1 MSVKL
6 IIFFIFTGVIPL
18 IVVSVLLN
26 LTGKNEITAAMESG
40 KQAYANAV
48 SSSISDFFESTE
60 ANGAVIARSENVIRA
75 LYSYA
80 AASTEAERQAALDE
94 MDYLLSV
101 VADKYNYADV
111 FVSDATGVPVYS
123 ANSTANAMLYSILA
137 SPVNAALQG
146 NSSWTDLFVY
156 QDGVNLIMY
165 VSPIADNSGK
175 IIGTVSLAIP
185 QKTLDG
191 VVHNAVG
198 SLGEYADSYLITDRG
213 MLLTET
219 RIGEYSTNA
228 ALKVTLETEIVDIM
242 DFDIASGNTSY
253 TNSLTY
259 TTYSGEEVLGNLAV
273 VRFGSSHAGLIIE
286 QPLDEIMAGQQA
298 MQTATYVLMAVFA
311 VIAFVISLLI
321 ARSITKPIGGLV
333 DKLSEMSE
341 YDISTDVNPKL
352 TARRDEIGKLAQALE
367 SLQAHLNE
375 LIHSISYNAET
386 LAASS
391 QQLTATSEQSAI
403 TSNEISTTITE
414 IASGAGN
421 QAQQTQEG
429 SVSVEELGG
438 LIDNNISRV
447 ADLEKSTNDVDLLV
461 TDGLTMMTKLAEIT
475 ETSSKQNEQVE
486 QNILKTKE
494 STNRIGEASALIA
507 SIAQQTNLL
516 SLNAAIEAARAGDAG
531 RGFAVVADEIGKLA
545 EQSSATTKSI
555 DEIIAALKEDADDT
569 VAAMK
574 QSRII
579 NEEQNAIVQQTED
592 KYRQISDAMQVAS
605 AAVTAINDASH
616 LMHEKKNQVSDI
628 IQALSSV
635 AQENAASTE
644 QASAAIEEQSAS
656 IEEISASSES
666 LALLAQDLK
675 EQISSFKIKSLS
687 ETDYE
692 AAETETTDTTYEEA
706 AEETFEA
713 AADIDNEPAAAD
725 TVEADTVE
733 ADTVEA
739 DTTADAAEAP
749 VEENNFDTYDSSGA
763 YDISDIVDEIINDAD
778 DKTESEQ

>member
-1 MSVKL
+1 MKNLKMSVKL
-6 IIFFIFTGVIPL
+6 IIFFIITGIIPL
-18 IVVSVLLN
+18 MIVSILLN
-26 LTGKNEITAAMESG
+26 MTGKTEITAATENG

-48 SSSISDFFESTE
+48 SSSISDFFESHE

-80 AASTEAERQAALDE
+80 AATTDAERQAALDE

-111 FVSDATGVPVYS
+111 FVSDAAGVPVYS

-137 SPVNAALQG
+137 SPVNSALMG

-156 QDGVNLIMY
+156 QDGLNLIMY

-175 IIGTVSLAIP
+175 IVGTVSLAIP
-185 QKTLDG
+185 QKTLDA

-219 RIGEYSTNA
+219 RIGEHSTNA
-228 ALKVTLETEIVDIM
+228 ALKITLDTEIVDIM

-273 VRFGSSHAGLIIE
+273 VRFGGRHAGLIIE

-298 MQTATYVLMAVFA
+298 MQNATYILMAVFA
-311 VIAFVISLLI
+311 AIAFVICILI
-321 ARSITKPIGGLV
+321 SRSITKPIQGIV
-333 DKLSEMSE
+333 SKLSEMSD

-367 SLQAHLNE
+367 SLQNHLNN
-375 LIHSISYNAET
+375 LINSISSNAET

-391 QQLTATSEQSAI
+391 QQLTATSEQSAT
-403 TSNEISTTITE
+403 TSNEVSTTIAE

-421 QAQQTQEG
+421 QAQHTQEG
-429 SVSVEELGG
+429 SASVEELGN

-447 ADLEKSTNDVDLLV
+447 ADLEKSTSDVDLLV
-461 TDGLTMMTKLAEIT
+461 NDGLTMMTKLAEIT
-475 ETSSKQNEQVE
+475 TTSSKQTEQVE

-545 EQSSATTKSI
+545 EQSAATTKSI
-555 DEIIAALKEDADDT
+555 DEIINELKIDADST
-569 VAAMK
+569 VTAMK

-579 NEEQNAIVQQTED
+579 NQEQNAIVQQTED
-592 KYRQISDAMQVAS
+592 KYRQISEAMQIAS
-605 AAVTAINDASH
+605 AAVTAINDASFT
-616 LMHEKKNQVSDI
+616 MQDKKNQVNDI
-628 IQALSSV
+628 IQALASV

-675 EQISSFKIKSLS
+675 EQISSFKTKSLS
-687 ETDYE
+687 ELNSD
-692 AAETETTDTTYEEA
+692 
-706 AEETFEA
+706 AEEVAESVDEVFETA
-713 AADIDNEPAAAD
+713 AI
-725 TVEADTVE
+725 
-733 ADTVEA
+733 
-739 DTTADAAEAP
+739 TADEASESAANISDTADEDS
-749 VEENNFDTYDSSGA
+749 FDTYDSSGA
-763 YDISDIVDEIINDAD
+763 YDISDIVDEIMSD
-778 DKTESEQ
+778 DETRDESEQ